1 MVGWKYNTIKLE
13 KIRTQKI
20 IIRRIIL
27 VDYGYTIMLAIFSII
42 FSLGIISIWINRYTN
57 FFSRLLLGD
66 YSLSS
71 DDNKLLLKKVRQ
83 IATFLYIYNIS
94 ILIALYFLVPDVET
108 IITTAL
114 ALSIAFLRQY
124 VGKILTRK
132 LGVEKNIPTKR
143 KSNITLAVLVAIIV
157 LLILI
162 DNPLSM
168 VALGLTVY
176 ILLAYLLKFIV
187 DFGRK
192 KPFDTSSENALR
204 NHFDDN

>member
-1 MVGWKYNTIKLE
+1 M
-13 KIRTQKI
+13 
-20 IIRRIIL
+20 

-42 FSLGIISIWINRYTN
+42 FSLGMISIWRNRYTN
-57 FFSRLLLGD
+57 FFSRFLIGD

-83 IATFLYIYNIS
+83 IAAFLYIYNIS
-94 ILIALYFLVPDVET
+94 ILIALYFLLPDVEPV
-108 IITTAL
+108 ITTAL

-124 VGKILTRK
+124 IGKILVRK

-168 VALGLTVY
+168 IALGLTVY